1 MKIFKFGGA
10 SVRNAEAVKN
20 VGKIIRMSP
29 NEKVVVVVSAM
40 GKTTNAMEGIAKAF
54 FKGEQTIF
62 FQQIEECENYHF
74 TILQDLFDE
83 KHSIHKEISLLFSE
97 LKHRFHKKKSENF
110 DFEYD
115 QIVSL
120 GEVIS
125 TQIIHAYLQNS
136 KLKSAWIDARKT
148 IRTDNQFREGEVN
161 WAVTQQLVQ
170 STFLSTLE
178 EQDIAVTQG
187 FLGHTE
193 EGFST
198 TLGREGSDYTAGIL
212 AFCLN
217 ATSVTIWKDVPGML
231 NADPKQFKDTVKLK
245 ELSFKEAIE
254 LSYYGASV
262 IHPKTLK
269 PLQNKRIPL
278 FIKSFLQPTEEGTVI
293 QNDIENK
300 QSIPSFILK
309 SNQILISLQTKD
321 FSFIVEKHLSDI
333 FQRLSEVGAKINL
346 MQNTALNFSV
356 LLDEEKINL
365 KKLTQL
371 FSKDY
376 FIEHESNLELITI
389 RHFNDSTIS
398 RITEG
403 KKVIVEQ
410 KIKATARLVVRKN

>member
-40 GKTTNAMEGIAKAF
+40 GKTTNAMEEIAKAF
-54 FKGEQTIF
+54 FKGEPTIF

-83 KHSIHKEISLLFSE
+83 KHPIHKEISLLFSE